1 MKNVTVNA
9 KKVGAGHFEVTVSN
23 EEREVKFIETDMTI
37 IDAFNSDADSEEEVE
52 GTGYTRFEASNILIN
67 KSGI

>member
-23 EEREVKFIETDMTI
+23 GESESKFVETDMTI
-37 IDAFNSDADSEEEVE
+37 IDALNDEEGNGFYSQQEAAD
-52 GTGYTRFEASNILIN
+52 ILIN
-67 KSGI
+67 KSGIKY